1 MTRRTKVII
10 IIISLTIFIGILIFA
25 GIKNISKNKNE
36 ENSTHSGISQDG
48 REIASTESEE
58 EKKQRIETKRS
69 KIQDKTKASYR
80 QLETSDEYNI
90 PYNGIILEDTKNL
103 GDSILTQFKEKDPIY
118 NLNGGISSIRVEEYE
133 DNTDWYKCE
142 LTMINNMIY
151 TVYIKKD
158 HSNGWMIQRQRP
170 GYDPIPDVPEQS

>member
-1 MTRRTKVII
+1 MMFLLQHYC
-10 IIISLTIFIGILIFA
+10 SLWK
-25 GIKNISKNKNE
+25 IK
-36 ENSTHSGISQDG
+36 
-48 REIASTESEE
+48 
-58 EKKQRIETKRS
+58 
-69 KIQDKTKASYR
+69 
-80 QLETSDEYNI
+80 
-90 PYNGIILEDTKNL
+90 
-103 GDSILTQFKEKDPIY
+103 
-118 NLNGGISSIRVEEYE
+118 NGGISSIRVEEYD